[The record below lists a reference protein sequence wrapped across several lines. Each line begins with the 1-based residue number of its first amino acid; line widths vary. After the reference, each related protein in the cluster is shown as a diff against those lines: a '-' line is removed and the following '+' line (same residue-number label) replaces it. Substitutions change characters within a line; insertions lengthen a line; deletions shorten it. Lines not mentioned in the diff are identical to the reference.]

1 MHAVRLICGTVLRNY
16 DPRAKLAPLILT
28 AKLLTHTGRDQK
40 QQLGK
45 QVSFINQFWRE
56 IIRFTVPRAAVNL

>member
-16 DPRAKLAPLILT
+16 DPRAKLV
-28 AKLLTHTGRDQK
+28 LLTHTGRDEK